1 MCEVFER
8 RFSLI
13 NSSHRYSTQPNYRS
27 TPNYPTKTKARVPL
41 SLFVALRL
49 FSRADTR
56 SGVHITCFSQKSKNV
71 PLWNVL
77 AKNVPLCVFSRI
89 LERLNRRSNCTLHN
103 LLLKLLY
110 NTHTH
115 VLYIMGGNKTIR
127 RCATTSFS
135 PTSTLIACGTVAGA
149 MDDSFST
156 TASLEV
162 FSVDHSN
169 ASSFDS
175 SSNTNECEMVGTGVS
190 VTERFHRL
198 CWGDQVSERLPAG
211 ILAGGLADGTVQL
224 YDPNAMMIQKKQKKR
239 EENEENGASFF
250 GANHEDLPS
259 ANSVSGC
266 VLTTL
271 QNAHAGAVRGLDF
284 NPFSSNLL
292 ASGGRDG
299 ELSIWDINDPMK
311 PSKYP
316 ALVSGPSGPHTGEIA
331 QIQWNTKVSHI
342 LASCGTTSGTTVVW
356 DLKRQRP
363 VISFVDPQS
372 KRRCS
377 AISWNPDVAT
387 QLIVA
392 SDDDRSCS
400 LQVWD
405 LRNSVAPTNE
415 FVGHTKGVL
424 SLAWSP
430 HDGDLLL
437 SSGKDN
443 RTLVW
448 DAKDGSVLAEFPAS
462 SNWNFDAQWSKKTAG
477 EISAAS
483 FDGTISIH
491 NLNDCGKQSAHQHQ
505 HQQYGQNG
513 TQQQQHQQQ
522 PREPM
527 RKAPKWMK
535 RPAGASFGFG
545 GKLVSFGSDN
555 PGVVKITTV
564 DVSDEH
570 ESRSASAGA
579 RHGTSLAGV
588 SDGGGDAAEEND
600 IDAEFQAAIK
610 SNDEQQL
617 KALCD
622 ARSQSKD
629 PSISSEDKETWAFM
643 SILFSD
649 DARRRMLEHL
659 NFSDALKNLER
670 SKQMRL
676 TEAALENA
684 TLNDDTAGTS
694 SSGLEEQSQMVAPPP
709 PVEDENAFFDGLG
722 EDVKNQSGL
731 ASPRKSTIPTPLSP
745 KRETKQEKVAPV
757 LKREPADREIERC
770 LIVGDYDGAVESC
783 EKAGRFADALVLASS
798 AGPELWQRA
807 QKRHLERSPRRYLH
821 FAESIASANL
831 EKLVESEP
839 ITNWRET
846 LAILCTY
853 SDAKAWDDLSL
864 NLAEKLQAANMP
876 HEASLCRVCAG
887 DVDNAVK
894 HWSMRAR
901 GSATSSKFTSKKAQ
915 WQLLEKAIVLSRAAN
930 LSQATPGFA
939 RLLSS
944 RAESLASSGKLK
956 SALALLDMAPG
967 AGING
972 REDADIALLR
982 ERIDRASSESKAA
995 SSTSAGGYH
1004 QQPRSNGYSRQP
1016 PPMQPSSY
1024 GGGGGVP
1031 PMNPMMNTSF
1041 AAPPPPQ
1048 QQQQPFQPPPSYSAA
1063 PPPPPTQFTPPP
1075 APAQMSAPAMPP
1087 PPTNPDASF
1096 YGAPPPVPASAHLPP
1111 QGSANTSFYAPPS
1124 VPGAPG
1130 GSTNSYDPYG
1140 GGGRRESEVPK
1151 PPPVTSFAPSEMEYD
1166 DAPVQS
1172 AYSTGA
1178 SAPQHGGGGMNQ
1190 SFQQMTP
1197 PAPGM
1202 GQQSMMP
1209 PPPKQMPPPPS
1220 YAAGPPPP
1228 MQQQQQQ
1235 QSYAPPPPMASQPPP
1250 MQQQM
1255 QVPPPISQ
1263 PPAAP
1268 TPSFDPSPVMDAP
1281 PAPSVSPRSR
1291 GGPAGGGPPPAAAA
1305 PPSYSPAAAPPPS
1318 YSPAPSAAPPPMQQQ
1333 QSFQQASPQQQ
1344 FQHQAPPPMQQQQ
1357 QQPPQH
1363 HQALSPPQQQ
1373 QQQQHQQQPPSPR
1386 RPAGPPADVTL
1397 STVQS
1402 SNCSPSGAQ
1411 ISQCVKKM
1419 HDECFQQLAS
1429 NPVRK
1434 KELEDCSK
1442 RLGQLCWRLN
1452 EKQVSAAVEEKLMKL
1467 CDAASRGDW
1476 ATANS
1481 VHVEMTT
1488 QHWDECSGF
1497 LTALKRLLKTRSAL

>member
-1 MCEVFER
+1 
-8 RFSLI
+8 
-13 NSSHRYSTQPNYRS
+13 
-27 TPNYPTKTKARVPL
+27 
-41 SLFVALRL
+41 
-49 FSRADTR
+49 
-56 SGVHITCFSQKSKNV
+56 
-71 PLWNVL
+71 
-77 AKNVPLCVFSRI
+77 
-89 LERLNRRSNCTLHN
+89 
-103 LLLKLLY
+103 
-110 NTHTH
+110 
-115 VLYIMGGNKTIR
+115 
-127 RCATTSFS
+127 
-135 PTSTLIACGTVAGA
+135 

-156 TASLEV
+156 SASLEV
-162 FSVDHSN
+162 FSIDHHYSN
-169 ASSFDS
+169 HREASLDDDEFS
-175 SSNTNECEMVGTGVS
+175 STNNNNDGYCEVVGTGCAVA
-190 VTERFHRL
+190 ERFHRL
-198 CWGDQVSERLPAG
+198 CWNDQVSERTPRG

-224 YDPNAMMIQKKQKKR
+224 YDPNALMSRTTTAARKMNNSRKNKTNQEGQ
-239 EENEENGASFF
+239 EDGFASSSSFTNNI
-250 GANHEDLPS
+250 GVDDAEDLPQAS
-259 ANSVSGC
+259 ATC

-299 ELSIWDINDPMK
+299 ELSIWDINDPTK
-311 PSKYP
+311 PNKYP
-316 ALVSGPSGPHTGEIA
+316 ALASGPSGPHTGEIA

-377 AISWNPDVAT
+377 AISWNPEVAT

-491 NLNDCGKQSAHQHQ
+491 NMNDCGKQSAHHQ
-505 HQQYGQNG
+505 LQQYGQNG
-513 TQQQQHQQQ
+513 MQQQQQQQQQQQ

-545 GKLVSFGSDN
+545 GKLVSFGSDA
-555 PGVVKITTV
+555 PGVVKITNV

-570 ESRSASAGA
+570 DESRSGGAGA
-579 RHGTSLAGV
+579 RGGASLGGG
-588 SDGGGDAAEEND
+588 SDGGDVEEND
-600 IDAEFQAAIK
+600 IDAEFHAAIK
-610 SNDEQQL
+610 SNDEQEL

-622 ARSQSKD
+622 ARAQSKD
-629 PSISSEDKETWAFM
+629 PSVSSEDKETWAFM

-676 TEAALENA
+676 TETALENA
-684 TLNDDTAGTS
+684 NLSDDAVGTS
-694 SSGLEEQSQMVAPPP
+694 SGLDERSQMVAPPP

-722 EDVKNQSGL
+722 EDGKNQSGL
-731 ASPRKSTIPTPLSP
+731 ASPRKSTIPAPISP
-745 KRETKQEKVAPV
+745 KQKRQQEQAKTTPA

-770 LIVGDYDGAVESC
+770 LIVGDYDGAVEAC

-807 QKRHLERSPRRYLH
+807 QKRHLERSPRRYLQ
-821 FAESIASANL
+821 FAESIACANL
-831 EKLVESEP
+831 EKVVESEP

-853 SDAKAWDDLSL
+853 SDAKAWDNLSL
-864 NLAEKLQAANMP
+864 KLADKLQAANMP

-939 RLLSS
+939 RLLSA

-967 AGING
+967 ARISG

-982 ERIDRASSESKAA
+982 ERIDRASSESK
-995 SSTSAGGYH
+995 STSGSTGGYH
-1004 QQPRSNGYSRQP
+1004 QNSHHQPRSNGYSTQP
-1016 PPMQPSSY
+1016 TSMQPSSY
-1024 GGGGGVP
+1024 GGGAP

-1041 AAPPPPQ
+1041 AAPPPPPV

-1063 PPPPPTQFTPPP
+1063 PPPPPTQFTPPS
-1075 APAQMSAPAMPP
+1075 APAHMSAPTIPP

-1096 YGAPPPVPASAHLPP
+1096 YGAPPPVPVSAQLPP

-1130 GSTNSYDPYG
+1130 GVSTNSYDPYG

-1172 AYSTGA
+1172 AYLTGA
-1178 SAPQHGGGGMNQ
+1178 NAPQQG
-1190 SFQQMTP
+1190 FQQMTSP
-1197 PAPGM
+1197 PPGA
-1202 GQQSMMP
+1202 GQQSTMA
-1209 PPPKQMPPPPS
+1209 PPKQVAPPPS
-1220 YAAGPPPP
+1220 YSAGP
-1228 MQQQQQQ
+1228 QQHQQQ
-1235 QSYAPPPPMASQPPP
+1235 QSFAPPPPMASQPPP
-1250 MQQQM
+1250 MQQQT
-1255 QVPPPISQ
+1255 QVPPPIAQ

-1268 TPSFDPSPVMDAP
+1268 TPSFDPSAVMDAP
-1281 PAPSVSPRSR
+1281 PPPPIVSPRSR
-1291 GGPAGGGPPPAAAA
+1291 DGPPGGPPPAAAA

-1318 YSPAPSAAPPPMQQQ
+1318 YSPASAAAPPPMQQQ
-1333 QSFQQASPQQQ
+1333 QSFQQATPPPPQPPQQQ
-1344 FQHQAPPPMQQQQ
+1344 FEQRQFQQQQQQQQQ
-1357 QQPPQH
+1357 QQPQR
-1363 HQALSPPQQQ
+1363 QAPPSPQQQ
-1373 QQQQHQQQPPSPR
+1373 QQQPSPR

-1397 STVQS
+1397 SNVQS
-1402 SNCSPSGAQ
+1402 SSCSPSGAQ
-1411 ISQCVKKM
+1411 VSQCVKKM

-1452 EKQVSAAVEEKLMKL
+1452 EKQVSAAVEEKLVKL

-1497 LTALKRLLKTRSAL
+1497 LTALKRLLKTRSML